1 MGAIM
6 LIEIWEWLRG
16 YRRWTP
22 TEGRIEFL
30 KEEHVYHDK
39 DGEELHY
46 THVTG
51 QRLVWIDARG
61 QPHSAP
67 VKKLDDDPQYQVK
80 GGEIEVI
87 RYNPANPDEFYC
99 RKLSGMKTRYYVT
112 TSLTILAVA
121 AFCIGDIW
129 LREMLGC
136 GR

>member
-1 MGAIM
+1 M

-67 VKKLDDDPQYQVK
+67 VKKLDDPQYQVK
-80 GGEIEVI
+80 DGEIEVI
-87 RYNPANPDEFYC
+87 RYNPATPMSSTAGSFLE
-99 RKLSGMKTRYYVT
+99 
-112 TSLTILAVA
+112 
-121 AFCIGDIW
+121 
-129 LREMLGC
+129 
-136 GR
+136 